1 MEKKILQPQSDQLS
15 IEDEL
20 KSVADAIKK
29 ELSESD
35 SITAVISMNIKAM
48 IFPPALKESIIGSS
62 TMAMAEI
69 FFKVQGRYTRKEET
83 FTYVIFHDTSPEH
96 QKAFSTLRNSIAILK
111 FDEELPCEL
120 SKLVTDYIL
129 PKPNHHFQ
137 MWYPNVRPIPAV
149 NLPGISTMHR
159 RSKEPH
165 WERIDTSR
173 INFLFRG
180 LKSKDINKIIGKINY
195 PTLSQSALTFDNEDS
210 NSKICAVLSC
220 LLEERKN
227 PASRL
232 SFLPVE
238 IIQEIYTYIFIFWK
252 THIET
257 KGIFASIV
265 SKVEFPKP
273 KGINC
278 NMMPIQMFDVNSIP
292 GNMRQYLPLLAAC
305 PLNREEFWKIGYL
318 TIHESVISNEGQSQ
332 RRGGIHTETPGNIWL
347 EGYKDQSLPQVP
359 KKTMMHC
366 SFPIKICIFKVL

>member
-1 MEKKILQPQSDQLS
+1 MEKEIIQPQPDHLS

-20 KSVADAIKK
+20 KTVADAIKK
-29 ELSESD
+29 DLSESH
-35 SITAVISMNIKAM
+35 SVTAVISMNIKAM
-48 IFPPALKESIIGSS
+48 IFPPALKQSIIGSS

-69 FFKVQGRYTRKEET
+69 FFKIQRRYVNRDSIDQRYAQKEDT
-83 FTYVIFHDTSPEH
+83 FTYVIFHDTSPQH
-96 QKAFSTLRNSIAILK
+96 QKACSTLRNSITMLK
-111 FDEELPCEL
+111 FDKELPCEL

-129 PKPNHHFQ
+129 PKPDHYDNFA
-137 MWYPNVRPIPAV
+137 YVPNVRPIPVV

-159 RSKEPH
+159 RSKERQ
-165 WERIDTSR
+165 WELIDTSR
-173 INFLFRG
+173 INCLFRG
-180 LKSKDINKIIGKINY
+180 LKSKEINKIIGKINY
-195 PTLSQSALTFDNEDS
+195 PTLSQSALTFDKEDS
-210 NSKICAVLSC
+210 NTKICAVLSC
-220 LLEERKN
+220 LLEERQN

-238 IIQEIYTYIFIFWK
+238 IIQEIYTYIFIFWE

-257 KGIFASIV
+257 QGIFASIV
-265 SKVEFPKP
+265 SKVKFPKP

-292 GNMRQYLPLLAAC
+292 DNMRQYLPLLAAC

-332 RRGGIHTETPGNIWL
+332 RRGGIHTETPGKIWL

-359 KKTMMHC
+359 IPTT
-366 SFPIKICIFKVL
+366 LQ